1 MNTIIILIIGA
12 VVGGLSGASLFFVPE
27 EPYKV
32 QTFLASVIRCMLVS
46 LLTGFSL
53 SPIGLW
59 WQGLGFGCLY
69 GLATIL
75 VVILAEG
82 GFKKRKEAQYLL
94 IGGVVTG
101 AVIGLLDVFL
111 GFRIL

>member
-1 MNTIIILIIGA
+1 MNTVVVLLIGV

-32 QTFLASVIRCMLVS
+32 QTLLASIIRCMLVS

-53 SPIGLW
+53 SPVSAW
-59 WQGLGFGCLY
+59 RQGLGFGCLY

-82 GFKKRKEAQYLL
+82 GFKKGKEAQYLL
-94 IGGVVTG
+94 IAGVVTG

-111 GFRIL
+111 GFRF

>member
-1 MNTIIILIIGA
+1 MNTIVVLLIGA
-12 VVGGLSGASLFFVPE
+12 VVGGLSGASLFFVRE

-32 QTFLASVIRCMLVS
+32 QTFLASTLRCILVS

-53 SPIGLW
+53 SPVSAW
-59 WQGLGFGCLY
+59 WQGLGFGSLY

-82 GFKKRKEAQYLL
+82 GFKKGKDAPYQL
-94 IGGVVTG
+94 IGGLVTG

-111 GFRIL
+111 AYRH